1 MSENQSNDGEK
12 MVIRNEKGQVV
23 SGVLN
28 PKGKE
33 KGTRHFTTIVQEAL
47 LKLGTTA
54 TGDKIEVQKALG
66 EKVVK
71 MALEGNE
78 QMIKLIWN
86 YLDGLPKATLDIDT
100 PDETKDI
107 LKGILDK
114 MNGIKPE

>member
-1 MSENQSNDGEK
+1 MDEEIQNSDKIVMHTPEGRFAE
-12 MVIRNEKGQVV
+12 GH
-23 SGVLN
+23 
-28 PKGKE
+28 PKIGGKV

-47 LKLGTTA
+47 AKLGTTEK
-54 TGDKIEVQKALG
+54 GEKIEVQKALG

-86 YLDGLPKATLDIDT
+86 YLDGLPKATLGIDT